1 MTLVKEL
8 NYFSNLQH
16 SDGFVGHT
24 FSFKKAEGM
33 LQIRVAQY
41 MPECQLRFPKKNSKS
56 WLTFVQNGGSLSS
69 GISGSV

>member
-1 MTLVKEL
+1 VKEL

-41 MPECQLRFPKKNSKS
+41 MPECQLRFPKKTQK
-56 WLTFVQNGGSLSS
+56 VGSLSS
-69 GISGSV
+69 RMAAHFRPESVAQFSPE